1 MSNHLNPS
9 PDQENTYVI
18 PPGVESEESPLAN
31 ATMAG
36 AVASKFALNT
46 VPNPATLPKFPRL
59 SRHDSPY
66 KTPDS
71 STVHAKLRVASVD
84 PEKSMAE
91 IDEQLITDFQRI
103 KEFTIFRTF
112 QYSYTPEELR
122 GLIGVLNPIA
132 ERDRTSLL
140 DIQHYIIDTYN
151 SLQKDLKTNA
161 SLNRYKSGTE
171 RRKLIALSDLSAM
184 ARKVVEAKRP
194 ANAGCDHRAGDLF
207 IDITKEPAG
216 DQSLLE
222 IYRCA
227 SLRYCLEIVA
237 KRKDAIAKEAE
248 IAFLANMGPIN
259 DWYQRTIGILEADG
273 SISDVRKSVYQ
284 MLLDMKIAAGKK
296 EYSRGLNI
304 QFEIQKRVADM
315 RY

>member
-9 PDQENTYVI
+9 PDQGNTYVI
-18 PPGVESEESPLAN
+18 PPGVESEESPLAS

-36 AVASKFALNT
+36 VVASKSALNT

-71 STVHAKLRVASVD
+71 STVHAKLRVDSED

-91 IDEQLITDFQRI
+91 IDEQLITDLQRI

-122 GLIGVLNPIA
+122 GLIGVLNPLA
-132 ERDRTSLL
+132 EKDRTSLL

-171 RRKLIALSDLSAM
+171 RRKLIALSDLSTM
-184 ARKVVEAKRP
+184 AKKVVEAKRP
-194 ANAGCDHRAGDLF
+194 ANVEADHGAGDLF
-207 IDITKEPAG
+207 IDITNEPPG
-216 DQSLLE
+216 DRSLLE

-248 IAFLANMGPIN
+248 KAFLANVDPIN
-259 DWYQRTIGILEADG
+259 SWYRTTVEILEADG
-273 SISDVRKSVYQ
+273 SISDVRTRVHQ
-284 MLLDMKIAAGKK
+284 LLLDMESAAKK
-296 EYSRGLNI
+296 REYSQGLNI
-304 QFEIQKRVADM
+304 QFKIQKTVAEILS
-315 RY
+315 